1 MDVRKAVLGCLVI
14 ALAVAGLAPTAADA
28 QVLSNIANVNLSA
41 TMNQFVSIAVTSG
54 SSVNFTLAANGIAAG
69 DAPAVVQTN
78 WSLNPGLIGAVSL
91 YGYFDTPAQALTA
104 GGGDD
109 IASSRVE
116 GRVTTGTPT
125 SFTAFTQTNPV
136 GPAGGSLALWS
147 TAIAGPNKVGTR
159 TDILDL
165 QINMTGATPAV
176 GTYTGV
182 LRLQA
187 RAL

>member
-41 TMNQFVSIAVTSG
+41 TMNQFISVAVTSG
-54 SSVNFTLAANGIAAG
+54 STVNFTLAANAVAAG
-69 DAPAVVQTN
+69 DVPAVVQTN
-78 WSLNPGLIGAVSL
+78 WALNPGLIGAISL

-125 SFTAFTQTNPV
+125 TFTAFTQTNPV
-136 GPAGGSLALWS
+136 GPAGGSLALFS
-147 TAIAGPNKVGTR
+147 ANITGVNKTGTR
-159 TDILDL
+159 TDNLDL
-165 QINMTGATPAV
+165 RINMTGATPAV
-176 GTYTGV
+176 GTYTGT

-187 RAL
+187 RAI